1 MECGSFMHK
10 SCSSIRESEV
20 PQPSTDANGIIL
32 KINFA
37 IAEDLHQNGVAF
49 HPANGRRNKD
59 TDVTQGCIGSL
70 LLLAPWRVGMLLTL
84 ARLLGRDVN
93 PITPIVR
100 WHPKR
105 ASIDANM
112 ESCKPG

>member
-37 IAEDLHQNGVAF
+37 IAEDLHQNVLAF
-49 HPANGRRNKD
+49 HPANGMLKKD
-59 TDVTQGCIGSL
+59 TDLTQGWVGGL
-70 LLLAPWRVGMLLTL
+70 LLSAPLRVGGLFTFT
-84 ARLLGRDVN
+84 RLLCRDCH
-93 PITPIVR
+93 PITPVVSLHAKIT
-100 WHPKR
+100 
-105 ASIDANM
+105 
-112 ESCKPG
+112 